1 MLTAIVFLSCVV
13 FAVQIFVSPATF
25 DGRFKTD
32 TLREK
37 TADVLGNFVLLGF
50 SGFYN
55 QYASVGGMS
64 GGKLGGI
71 SNVRPDYLTDLVVSY
86 TPYSNQPVYLKGYT
100 GAIYSQNE
108 WLSEY
113 RYNSSVEED
122 QEDFEDESMKI
133 EATELKRNSGKYHA
147 TGMMKVKNVG
157 ADSSYLYYPYYTEL
171 PDYTIYNNH
180 EMFQNSQG
188 LRRMEIGEYI
198 YYPQIVWDNRIGD
211 QTPGSMD
218 VSAVSADYLAVPEE
232 NRTVIKEEC
241 DKIGLKDS
249 MTVNEITDTVS
260 QYFQDNIPYTLSP
273 GATPR
278 GEDFINYF
286 LTQNRKGYCAHFASA
301 ATLIFREMGI
311 PARYVEGY
319 AFSFE
324 NVLASDINEQ
334 EDPKDYYS
342 GYSAIG
348 DSPVMDVEVTD
359 AMAHAWVEIYVDGFG
374 WKVVEVTPGS
384 AAETDEDNFWDAFA
398 KAVKN
403 VGTDGDNTS
412 GILGDLELA
421 KMAWL
426 IYVVFAIVAAYIVWN
441 IVRILI
447 HKVRRYRVCHQE
459 DLREAIVARYADLCD
474 MIRVC
479 DVTFDAC
486 KSHKEQMVYMKERYG
501 MPDEAQAFADRVEA
515 ISFSKHI
522 IEENELMQVGKMIRI
537 IQKLVWEK
545 AKMGDKIKLCKR

>member
-1 MLTAIVFLSCVV
+1 
-13 FAVQIFVSPATF
+13 
-25 DGRFKTD
+25 
-32 TLREK
+32 
-37 TADVLGNFVLLGF
+37 
-50 SGFYN
+50 
-55 QYASVGGMS
+55 MS

-147 TGMMKVKNVG
+147 TGMMKVKNVA

-232 NRTVIKEEC
+232 NQTVIKEEC

-384 AAETDEDNFWDAFA
+384 AAETDEDNFWDAFT

-426 IYVVFAIVAAYIVWN
+426 IYDVFAIVAAYIVWN